1 MADIAEI
8 VASCKREIQALKAD
22 KHVTFEQLNFRQFT
36 FTAQNMDAESH
47 YSVTAR
53 CHSDTPGRIPV
64 ATWSMDHEQ
73 LVRKA
78 FPESGTWS
86 FDKGEAVLTIFIGT
100 YASSGVTL
108 DVTVEG
114 FNLSGVSFS
123 LRKRS

>member
-22 KHVTFEQLNFRQFT
+22 KRVTFEQLNFRQFKT
-36 FTAQNMDAESH
+36 TVPNMEAESR

-64 ATWSMDHEQ
+64 ATWAMDHDQ
-73 LVRKA
+73 LQRKA

-86 FDKGEAVLTIFIGT
+86 FDREEAVLTIFIAT
-100 YASSGVTL
+100 YDISGVTV

-123 LRKRS
+123 IRKRS